1 MSLIDIGKVNR
12 MFEDAVRAQDPDR
25 LASLYTGTAMALPPD
40 GPIVRGQDG
49 IRQLWSTVMKDM
61 GLRDVTL
68 KTVDLDVD
76 RHEPSVVVTLEGGA
90 GRRIQ
95 QRDDVAIVVG
105 DGVDVVEAD
114 VGEIVHVGVGLEP
127 AQEAPAAV
135 ELGVGFL
142 AIHEADGPPLDG
154 DVVAR
159 KARAPSPR
167 ERQDLVRAESIPLGQ
182 RFPP

>member
-76 RHEPSVVVTLEGGA
+76 GDTACEVGHATLSLEPPGGQRATANVKYVVVWQRSA
-90 GRRIQ
+90 RRWRLH
-95 QRDDVAIVVG
+95 RDIWNA
-105 DGVDVVEAD
+105 
-114 VGEIVHVGVGLEP
+114 EP
-127 AQEAPAAV
+127 A
-135 ELGVGFL
+135 
-142 AIHEADGPPLDG
+142 
-154 DVVAR
+154 
-159 KARAPSPR
+159 
-167 ERQDLVRAESIPLGQ
+167 
-182 RFPP
+182 

>member
-49 IRQLWSTVMKDM
+49 IRQLWSSVMKDM

-76 RHEPSVVVTLEGGA
+76 GDTACEAGRAMPSVEPPGGQRAPANRRYA
-90 GRRIQ
+90 GRRH
-95 QRDDVAIVVG
+95 RSAG
-105 DGVDVVEAD
+105 
-114 VGEIVHVGVGLEP
+114 
-127 AQEAPAAV
+127 
-135 ELGVGFL
+135 
-142 AIHEADGPPLDG
+142 
-154 DVVAR
+154 
-159 KARAPSPR
+159 
-167 ERQDLVRAESIPLGQ
+167 
-182 RFPP
+182 